1 MDEDDLVY
9 LDESGFHTSMTRTHA
24 RSPRGERAYGHV
36 PRNRGRHLT
45 LLCAMTRA
53 GPCADVVIEGGVD
66 GAVFVTSLRDVL
78 CPLLRAGQIVVMDN
92 LGAHKRPEVVALIEA
107 RGAIPVY
114 LPPYSPD
121 LNPIELLFSK
131 LKAAMRRIAARTRAT
146 VIAALGHALSTVSAS
161 DAAAWFRHCR
171 SPQST

>member
-24 RSPRGERAYGHV
+24 RSPRGDRAYGQV
-36 PRNRGRHLT
+36 PRNRGRNLT
-45 LLCAMTRA
+45 LLCAMTRT

-66 GAVFVTSLRDVL
+66 GAVFVTYLREVL
-78 CPLLRAGQIVVMDN
+78 CPRLRAGQVVVMDN
-92 LGAHKRPEVVALIEA
+92 LGALKRPEVTTLIEA
-107 RGAIPVY
+107 QGAIPVY

-131 LKAAMRRIAARTRAT
+131 LNAAMRRLEARTRTT
-146 VIAALGHALSTVSAS
+146 VLAALGHALSTVCAS
-161 DAAAWFRHCR
+161 DTAAWFRHCR
-171 SPQST
+171 FPQPL